1 MRAFL
6 PDETRVSQVRLR
18 TRNLAKALA
27 FYEGAL
33 GLKLI
38 ENRSERASL
47 SASGKS
53 PAILVLE
60 EQAKA
65 SQRPP
70 RSTGL
75 YHLAIRYPSRKDLSQ
90 ALRRLLEHGQPLEG
104 ASDHIVSE
112 ALYLSDP
119 EGNGIELYADRART
133 QWEWQ
138 SGQVKMATKAL
149 DLKELLQVGGD
160 DPKSLDPP
168 PKTDMGHIHLQVAE
182 LAAAERFYKD
192 FLGLAVTQRSYP
204 GALFFSAGGYHHHIA
219 VNTWAGKNPA
229 PENSTGLI
237 SYRLAVPTREVL
249 YCLQNRA
256 PLAGYE
262 ASTRSG
268 GGSGEILAIR
278 DPSGNTLELE
288 CVTS

>member
-1 MRAFL
+1 MQSFL

-18 TRNLAKALA
+18 TRNLGEALA

-33 GLKLI
+33 GLKPI
-38 ENRSERASL
+38 EKTSQGASL
-47 SASGKS
+47 SATGKRA
-53 PAILVLE
+53 AILVLE
-60 EQAKA
+60 QESNARPRPAK
-65 SQRPP
+65 
-70 RSTGL
+70 STGL
-75 YHLAIRYPSRKDLSQ
+75 FHLAMRYPSRENLSRG
-90 ALRRLLEHGQPLEG
+90 LRRLLEHGQALEG

-119 EGNGIELYADRART
+119 EGNGIELYSDRPRT

-138 SGQVKMATKAL
+138 DGQVKMATKAL
-149 DLKELLQVGGD
+149 DLKELLQVGGNGQESAGL
-160 DPKSLDPP
+160 PSQ
-168 PKTDMGHIHLQVAE
+168 TDIGHIHLQVAE
-182 LAAAERFYKD
+182 LAAAEHFYKD

-219 VNTWAGKNPA
+219 VNTWGGQNPA

-249 YCLQNRA
+249 YCLQHRA

-262 ASTRSG
+262 ATTRSEG
-268 GGSGEILAIR
+268 GGEILAIR
-278 DPSGNTLELE
+278 DANGNTLEIE
-288 CVTS
+288 CAT